1 MATCWYVIVFCWTFI
16 AVDCTISAVVLRS
29 LWMVVIACVI
39 ALRLGVFWNLVYSR
53 DYGLKNGFGTG
64 WSSVESILT
73 SAFLR

>member
-1 MATCWYVIVFCWTFI
+1 
-16 AVDCTISAVVLRS
+16 
-29 LWMVVIACVI
+29 MVVIACVI